1 MESEVKRELRLR
13 IQGCTTQ
20 DQVQQVVEAMPQNKK
35 MEYVYKLA
43 VDEMFEEIK
52 LKSVEFIDYCE
63 ATGCVNDY
71 ERGRGKQETL
81 LGVILVA
88 SKMLQQQTEAQAR
101 HEMQCLSEET
111 QWGMQLADAISDHAV
126 AIHSAADQVTT
137 LSSHYDA
144 VLKGRRMDWHFTDEE
159 GDGVP
164 IDDTDT
170 QQLRLD
176 LEGK

>member
-1 MESEVKRELRLR
+1 M
-13 IQGCTTQ
+13 QH
-20 DQVQQVVEAMPQNKK
+20 VVAAMPQDKK
-35 MEYVYKLA
+35 MRYVYELA
-43 VDEMFEEIK
+43 VYEMFEEIK
-52 LKSVEFIDYCE
+52 LKSLEFIDYCE
-63 ATGCVNDY
+63 DTGCVNDY

-88 SKMLQQQTEAQAR
+88 SKMLQQQAEGQAR

-144 VLKGRRMDWHFTDEE
+144 VLKGRRMDWLFTNEE
-159 GDGVP
+159 GEGVP
-164 IDDTDT
+164 IDDSDT
-170 QQLRLD
+170 EQMRLD